1 MNVNPATEMAPLL
14 GVVVVFAC
22 AEYPMVAGPVPLAA
36 EVTCNQETL
45 LDAVQVHPASPV
57 SRRLPLCDCA
67 EIFAEFGLIAKS
79 HGGPACVIVMLCEP
93 TVIVP
98 VREGASLFRATVKL
112 ADPLP
117 VPVCPKLI
125 VIQLTFD
132 VTGLAQLVALATMV
146 MVPSPPAIGKDWG
159 EAVTVNVQV

>member
-1 MNVNPATEMAPLL
+1 MAPLL

-22 AEYPMVAGPVPLAA
+22 AEYAIVAGPVPLAA
-36 EVTCNQETL
+36 EVTCNQEAL

-57 SRRLPLCDCA
+57 RRKLPVCDGA
-67 EIFAEFGLIAKS
+67 ETFAEFGLIAKLQ
-79 HGGPACVIVMLCEP
+79 GGPACVIVTVCEP

-98 VREGASLFRATVKL
+98 VRVGASLFRATVKL

-125 VIQLTFD
+125 VIQVTFEA
-132 VTGLAQLVALATMV
+132 TGLGQLVALATIV

-159 EAVTVNVQV
+159 EAV

>member
-1 MNVNPATEMAPLL
+1 
-14 GVVVVFAC
+14 
-22 AEYPMVAGPVPLAA
+22 MVAGPVPLEA
-36 EVTCNQETL
+36 EVTCNQEVL
-45 LDAVQVHPASPV
+45 LAAVQVHPASPV
-57 SRRLPLCDCA
+57 SRKLPLWESAD
-67 EIFAEFGLIAKS
+67 IFVEFGLIAKLQ
-79 HGGPACVIVMLCEP
+79 GGPACVTVTVCEP
-93 TVIVP
+93 TEIVP
-98 VREGASLFRATVKL
+98 VREGASLFRVTVKP

-125 VIQLTFD
+125 VIQLTFA